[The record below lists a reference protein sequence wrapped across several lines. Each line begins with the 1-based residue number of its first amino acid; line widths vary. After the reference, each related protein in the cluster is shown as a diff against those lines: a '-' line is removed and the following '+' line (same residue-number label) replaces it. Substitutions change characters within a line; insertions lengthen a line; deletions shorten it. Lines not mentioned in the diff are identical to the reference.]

1 MPKITSIEMDSC
13 DMGERAGSI
22 MVDMI
27 NSGPKIAA
35 KMILSGRL
43 MEGGSVKKLSLET

>member
-22 MVDMI
+22 MVDMF

-43 MEGGSVKKLSLET
+43 MEGGSEKKLSLET